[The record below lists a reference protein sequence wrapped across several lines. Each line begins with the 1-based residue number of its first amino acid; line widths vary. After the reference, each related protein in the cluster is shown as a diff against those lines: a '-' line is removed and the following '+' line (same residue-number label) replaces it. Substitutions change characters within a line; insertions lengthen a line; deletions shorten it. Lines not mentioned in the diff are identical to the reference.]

1 MTSVI
6 DGAVTVPLARF
17 TMSVLIWMLLLF
29 SIPLMRLEWKYWANM
44 SMLTVIL
51 PMLIWWLGNHS
62 IFLSAKTGTVFMVS
76 AFSVLFMILL
86 TEGFRWAKLKKYLK
100 EYGKNPKDTAVATL
114 IVTASMVVGAGVAYI
129 SQSGDVLRF

>member
-1 MTSVI
+1 MSSVF
-6 DGAVTVPLARF
+6 DTTVSVPLTRF

-51 PMLIWWLGNHS
+51 PMIIWWLGNHS
-62 IFLSAKTGTVFMVS
+62 IFLSSKSGTVFMVS

-86 TEGFRWAKLKKYLK
+86 TEGFKWTKLKRYLK
-100 EYGKNPKDTAVATL
+100 EYGKDPKDTAVATL
-114 IVTASMVVGAGVAYI
+114 VVTGAMVVGATVAYI